1 MKMLNIIG
9 TENQVPLGKII
20 ALGRNYLDHIRELNN
35 PVPDSA
41 VIFCKP
47 PTCIIGE
54 GEQIEIPAY
63 SNDCHHELELALLIG
78 RKGKNIA
85 QEAALEYVAGYA
97 VALDLTLRDLQDEL
111 KSKGLPWELAKGF
124 DGSCPLSDFI
134 CATRVANPDNL
145 VLTLHIN
152 GELRQQ
158 GNTNQMM
165 RPVAAIIAVVSRYF
179 TLQPGDVILTG
190 TPAGVGP
197 LHSGDQL
204 VAEIEQVGTLK
215 VSVK

>member
-1 MKMLNIIG
+1 M
-9 TENQVPLGKII
+9 
-20 ALGRNYLDHIRELNN
+20 
-35 PVPDSA
+35 
-41 VIFCKP
+41 
-47 PTCIIGE
+47 
-54 GEQIEIPAY
+54 
-63 SNDCHHELELALLIG
+63 
-78 RKGKNIA
+78 
-85 QEAALEYVAGYA
+85 
-97 VALDLTLRDLQDEL
+97 ALDLTLRDLQDEL
-111 KSKGLPWELAKGF
+111 KSKGSP
-124 DGSCPLSDFI
+124 GSWPRALTAPAPLSDFI